1 MEEKRKISTKKI
13 IFIIFILLLLI
24 FVWARYINTN
34 GLKVNEY
41 GIVNKKLPNSFHG
54 LKIVHFSDIKYG
66 QTTNL
71 ESIKKLVKR
80 INNLNPDI
88 VIFTGDLY
96 NKNINP
102 SNKEMKSI
110 TKELNKI
117 ETNLYKYAINGDA
130 DKKNYNDFK
139 KIMEEANFILL
150 NNSNELLYYKSNTP
164 VKIVGLTNTKDLED
178 SFKEDTAEQSF
189 TIALL
194 HKPDQIDD
202 IKDYRVDL
210 AFAGHSLGGQLKVPF
225 LGGLIKIDGAKKYID
240 GYYKVNDTQL
250 YVSNGIGTNN
260 IKFRTFNKPS
270 INLYRLY
277 TK

>member
-1 MEEKRKISTKKI
+1 MEEKRKVSIRKI
-13 IFIIFILLLLI
+13 FVIIFILLLLI
-24 FVWARYINTN
+24 FLWARYINTK

-41 GIVNKKLPNSFHG
+41 GIVNKELPSSFHG

-71 ESIKKLVKR
+71 EDIKNLVKK
-80 INNLNPDI
+80 INKLNPDI

-102 SNKEMKSI
+102 SEKEIKNI
-110 TKELNKI
+110 TKQLNKI
-117 ETNLYKYAINGDA
+117 ETNLYKYAVSGDS
-130 DKKNYNDFK
+130 DKKNYNEYK
-139 KIMEEANFILL
+139 NIMEDANFILL
-150 NNSNELLYYKSNTP
+150 NNSNELLYYKSKTP
-164 VKIVGLTNTKDLED
+164 IKIVGLTNTKDLED
-178 SFKEDTAEQSF
+178 SFKEETAEQSF

-194 HKPDQIDD
+194 HKPDQIDE
-202 IKDYRVDL
+202 IKDYRIDI

-225 LGGLIKIDGAKKYID
+225 LGGIIKKTGAKKYID
-240 GYYKVNDTQL
+240 SYYNVDDTEL
-250 YVSNGIGTNN
+250 YVSSGIGTDN